1 MLMHSIILD
10 SFARTFYCAGRYAF
24 LDFLTHFIIM
34 PDYIK
39 FFKKKVLMVAEAVF
53 YD

>member
-1 MLMHSIILD
+1 MHSIILD

-24 LDFLTHFIIM
+24 VDSLTHFIIM
-34 PDYIK
+34 PEYGK
-39 FFKKKVLMVAEAVF
+39 SFKKKLLMVAEAVF